1 MLKISVEERGNSL
14 RLILEGKL
22 MGPWVNE
29 FERLCGEWSQLRPSA
44 STTIDLC
51 GLTAMDGRGRAA
63 LEKSFH
69 QGAILQCSDVMNQ
82 YLRRTDGSTSASGP
96 GGLPAVPIKGPYYRL
111 NHGG

>member
-1 MLKISVEERGNSL
+1 MLKISVEESGNSL

-29 FERLCGEWSQLRPSA
+29 FERLCREWNQLRPTA

-51 GLTAMDGRGRAA
+51 GLTAMDARGQAA

-69 QGAILQCSDVMNQ
+69 RGAVLQCSDVMNQ
-82 YLRRTDGSTSASGP
+82 YLVEQMAQPRHQAQE
-96 GGLPAVPIKGPYYRL
+96 VYRPCQL
-111 NHGG
+111 KDPTTV